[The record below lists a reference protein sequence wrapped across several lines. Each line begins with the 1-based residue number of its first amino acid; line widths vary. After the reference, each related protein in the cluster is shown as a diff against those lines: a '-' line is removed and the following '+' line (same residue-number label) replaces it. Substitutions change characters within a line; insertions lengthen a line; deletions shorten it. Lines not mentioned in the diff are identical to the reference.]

1 MHKHMVAGS
10 SRWFALLIKALGIV
24 YSGLCPAMV
33 FAGPNAGIIETVTAP
48 DGLYL
53 AAFGAYE
60 SYVPLAM
67 AFDPLGRLHIAD
79 RTVIYRME
87 RDGSATLIVGFP
99 QTGGEPKSNV
109 LVDSIRALDAR
120 IVPGAMTFDRAG
132 RLYFV
137 DYINLE
143 GARIARLDLNGRLA
157 TFAGTG
163 EFGYSGDGGDARQA
177 QFAFRV
183 RSVRWSSLVFDRE
196 DNLLIL
202 DYGNG
207 RIRKIDPAGKVTT
220 LLDTTAKDAH
230 GVPIGDTGFL
240 LGELDHDREGNLY
253 FCTSRRVF
261 RRRLDGTIEAIAGS
275 GEKGFSGDGGPALSA
290 ALSFPSG
297 LAVGRDGQVYFSD
310 WNNNRIRRVSRSGII
325 ETIAGNGQETFELP
339 LSELGDGGMA
349 VNAIIW
355 WPERLLFTP
364 EGDLLVAM
372 HNPFGGLWHGPLF
385 SVLRRICK
393 VDERLP
399 TAVAAS
405 FLSDT
410 QVEKASSL
418 SVYPN
423 PFNAETSIRFGLAI
437 GSEVDLTVYN
447 INGQAVRRLIVG
459 EHQAPGRYTVTWD
472 GRDDEG
478 RALASGAYLI
488 VLDNGQ
494 RKHTQKMTLAR

>member
-220 LLDTTAKDAH
+220 LLDTTTKDAH
-230 GVPIGDTGFL
+230 GVPIGDTGRL

-372 HNPFGGLWHGPLF
+372 LDHAFSDGPLF

-393 VDERLP
+393 VDEWLP

-405 FLSDT
+405 FLSDMPL
-410 QVEKASSL
+410 EKASSL
-418 SVYPN
+418 SVFPN
-423 PFNAETSIRFGLAI
+423 PFNAETFIRFDLAI
-437 GSEVDLTVYN
+437 RSAVDLTIYN
-447 INGQAVRRLIVG
+447 INGQAVRRLIAG
-459 EHQAPGRYTVTWD
+459 EHQAPGQYTATWD